1 MNKLDKT
8 KIRIIH
14 KGQIEEFNDDGFITG
29 EPSYLI
35 SVVEE
40 LTKDAWAF
48 RGENAERRLQR
59 DVVNIYRKKVKY
71 PR

>member
-1 MNKLDKT
+1 MMNKLDRT

-14 KGQIEEFNDDGFITG
+14 KGQINENSDDGFIAG

-35 SVVEE
+35 SVIEE

-48 RGENAERRLQR
+48 RGEDVERRLQR
-59 DVVNIYRKKVKY
+59 NITAVYRRKC
-71 PR
+71 

>member
-1 MNKLDKT
+1 MNKLDRT

-14 KGQIEEFNDDGFITG
+14 KGQINGINDDGFIIG

-35 SVVEE
+35 SVIEE

-48 RGENAERRLQR
+48 RGEDAERRLQR
-59 DVVNIYRKKVKY
+59 NITVVYRRKS
-71 PR
+71 